1 MNGGGRR
8 WKQTWWTKL
17 QVLEVA
23 QATHSRRCT
32 SLLASDLQQIEMKG
46 QIFASFKPTD
56 IMDNEVSAMNTD
68 VSEVAFDSVVSELV
82 HQSVAKAERL
92 GQVNA

>member
-1 MNGGGRR
+1 
-8 WKQTWWTKL
+8 
-17 QVLEVA
+17 
-23 QATHSRRCT
+23 
-32 SLLASDLQQIEMKG
+32 MKG

-92 GQVNA
+92 GQVNAWHRVCVSISEFLSIRHLNLTPPLAPYHHHHHHHHHHYRHH